1 MFTQTWNKY
10 LPIIKILMKRSATGP
25 QTLDMNLTDFQR
37 AAGGRKVKFTFSVTL
52 HKGRIQNITSPP
64 PLARELS
71 DILQQDDMTRQL
83 VRQQDYE
90 FSLNSSFQLTIKTN
104 TPPATEEQS
113 TSENEADHIEENNK
127 ENNTAAV

>member
-25 QTLDMNLTDFQR
+25 QTLDMNQTDFQR
-37 AAGGRKVKFTFSVTL
+37 AAGGRKVKFTFTVTL

-71 DILQQDDMTRQL
+71 LILQEDDMTRQL

-90 FSLNSSFQLTIKTN
+90 FSLNSGFQLTIKNNALPASESTESDTD
-104 TPPATEEQS
+104 TP
-113 TSENEADHIEENNK
+113 EENNK
-127 ENNTAAV
+127 ENNAAAV

>member
-25 QTLDMNLTDFQR
+25 QTLDMNQTDFQR
-37 AAGGRKVKFTFSVTL
+37 AAGGRKVKFTFTVTL
-52 HKGRIQNITSPP
+52 HKGRIQNVTSPP

-71 DILQQDDMTRQL
+71 LILQEDDMTRQL

-90 FSLNSSFQLTIKTN
+90 FSLNSGFQLTIKN
-104 TPPATEEQS
+104 NALPASETTTEPETD
-113 TSENEADHIEENNK
+113 TSEKNNK

>member
-10 LPIIKILMKRSATGP
+10 LPIIKILMKRSVTGP
-25 QTLDMNLTDFQR
+25 QTLDMNQTDFQR
-37 AAGGRKVKFTFSVTL
+37 AAGGRKVKFTFTVTL
-52 HKGRIQNITSPP
+52 HKGRIQNVTSPP

-71 DILQQDDMTRQL
+71 LILQEDDMTRQL

-90 FSLNSSFQLTIKTN
+90 FSLNSGFQLTIKN
-104 TPPATEEQS
+104 NALPASDTTTEPE
-113 TSENEADHIEENNK
+113 TDISEKNNK

>member
-25 QTLDMNLTDFQR
+25 QTLDMNQTDFQR
-37 AAGGRKVKFTFSVTL
+37 AAGGRKVKFTFTVTL
-52 HKGRIQNITSPP
+52 HKGRIQNLTSPP

-71 DILQQDDMTRQL
+71 LILQEDDMTRQL

-90 FSLNSSFQLTIKTN
+90 FSLNSGFQLTIKN
-104 TPPATEEQS
+104 NALPASETTTEPETD
-113 TSENEADHIEENNK
+113 TSEENNK

>member
-37 AAGGRKVKFTFSVTL
+37 AAGGRKVKFTFTVTL

-71 DILQQDDMTRQL
+71 IILQEDDMTRQL

-90 FSLNSSFQLTIKTN
+90 FSLNSGFQLTIKN
-104 TPPATEEQS
+104 NAPPAEITTETETDIS
-113 TSENEADHIEENNK
+113 EENNK
-127 ENNTAAV
+127 ENNKAAV

>member
-10 LPIIKILMKRSATGP
+10 LPIIKILMKRSSTGP
-25 QTLDMNLTDFQR
+25 QTLDMNQTDFQR
-37 AAGGRKVKFTFSVTL
+37 AAGGRKVKFTFTVTL

-71 DILQQDDMTRQL
+71 VILQEDDMTRKL

-90 FSLNSSFQLTIKTN
+90 FSLNSAFQLTIKN
-104 TPPATEEQS
+104 NAPPGTES
-113 TSENEADHIEENNK
+113 TTETETDTTEENNK
-127 ENNTAAV
+127 ENNTATV

>member
-25 QTLDMNLTDFQR
+25 QTLDMNQTDFQR
-37 AAGGRKVKFTFSVTL
+37 AAGGRKVKFTFTVTL

-71 DILQQDDMTRQL
+71 LILQEDDMTRQL

-90 FSLNSSFQLTIKTN
+90 FSLNSGFQLTIKN
-104 TPPATEEQS
+104 NALPASESTES
-113 TSENEADHIEENNK
+113 DTDTTEENNK
-127 ENNTAAV
+127 ENNAATV